1 MYPEKISVGAQ
12 TMPVTEFWQARK
24 KELTLELLAVK
35 TQLMHDHFEKVMRAD
50 AVLILNFD
58 KNGVIGYIGGNTFLE
73 MGMAFQT
80 GKKIFM
86 WKDAP
91 RELPYY
97 EEIAAMRPRVIHE
110 NISDVRDQLKISVGS
125 KNNVKVDAVREI
137 FLEYPLLAEAVI
149 TSMEVDSGVGNQPK
163 SLEAAIV
170 GAKNRAR
177 AAFVN
182 CDLSVGLESGI
193 MPVPHSRTGWMD
205 FTACII
211 FDGQKTCLGLSS
223 CFEYPKEVTR
233 LLIEENM
240 EASYAF
246 RSAGLTDHE
255 RIGYAEGAIG
265 ILTNGRLTRK
275 EYTKQALRTAL
286 IQLEHPELY

>member
-1 MYPEKISVGAQ
+1 
-12 TMPVTEFWQARK
+12 
-24 KELTLELLAVK
+24 
-35 TQLMHDHFEKVMRAD
+35 MH
-50 AVLILNFD
+50 I
-58 KNGVIGYIGGNTFLE
+58 I
-73 MGMAFQT
+73 
-80 GKKIFM
+80 
-86 WKDAP
+86 
-91 RELPYY
+91 
-97 EEIAAMRPRVIHE
+97 
-110 NISDVRDQLKISVGS
+110 VGS
-125 KNNVKVDAVREI
+125 KNNVKIDAVREI
-137 FLEYPLLAEAVI
+137 ITDYSFLAGAEVI
-149 TSMEVDSGVGNQPK
+149 GMEVDSGVGNQPQ
-163 SLEAAIV
+163 SLDAAIL

-182 CDLSVGLESGI
+182 CNLAIGLESGI

-211 FDGQKTCLGLSS
+211 FDGEKTYLGLSS

-233 LLIEENM
+233 LLIEEGM

-246 RSAGLTDHE
+246 RTAGLTEHE

-286 IQLEHPELY
+286 IQLEHQELY